1 MALSVVFLQSEIDK
15 SKYQE
20 ISLLEVWT
28 TQLCCKYQGLKFD
41 FNGNVS
47 KQTKI
52 AVFRNWQCLLLDN
65 PYKWCQILSILP
77 GEHIHFP
84 N

>member
-28 TQLCCKYQGLKFD
+28 TELCCKYQGLKFD
-41 FNGNVS
+41 SNGNVS
-47 KQTKI
+47 KLK
-52 AVFRNWQCLLLDN
+52 LLYLEIGIL
-65 PYKWCQILSILP
+65 CQSLT
-77 GEHIHFP
+77 
-84 N
+84 